1 MKKQKPKLDFNRV
14 VFLVFPATFLM
25 LIFLTYTFV
34 LVIYLLNLISGY
46 FFIKRKLWSDQ
57 K

>member
-14 VFLVFPATFLM
+14 VFLVFPATFFM
-25 LIFLTYTFV
+25 LIFLTFPFV

-46 FFIKRKLWSDQ
+46 YFFKKKLY
-57 K
+57 KE